1 MSPEL
6 RDMEFIYT
14 ISEPEPEQQSSQSG
28 RPLSRSCYTCNRRK
42 IRCDKQEPCTPCSQA
57 GKPCAYPPRRIRRAK
72 HTIMADMAS
81 RISSLEKALA
91 KANSKDLS
99 ALGISV
105 SKNSSSSS
113 SAQPVRLRG
122 DDVLVEKGSS
132 SQYFNEVMLSRVIEE
147 ERDIESVLSTSHT
160 GTPHQPATSPFNP
173 AGILSSLSLLQEPH
187 TFHPTQPLAVRL
199 WNNYVEN
206 VDGCSGLIKLL
217 HLPTDRVK
225 VYSVIHDPASASF
238 HDLAFCFAI
247 YFASAVSF
255 EDVEARLFLGQ
266 DKDDAL
272 NTFKTGLEQAFAHGD
287 FLDRPTLTGLLAL
300 VIYLSG
306 LRVHNRGKGIWILNG
321 LTIRIAQSLGL
332 HRDGLRLGLPPFQSE
347 MRRRLW
353 WHLLSR
359 DSRSGED
366 YGLENTS
373 GQLLG
378 SNVSLP
384 LNVDDVDLSPD
395 MKELPKPKNSWTAMT
410 FSLINIELAK
420 SIHKLADIA
429 ATSSL
434 SSPPTEDIRIKVIDD
449 LSASIEGYLQNCN
462 PVIPQHRMTLLC
474 SRFLVRKLNFT
485 TRLQWSFLRRTMKSD
500 EFATEENLVEAL
512 ELLEPRLFNDDGL
525 LKQFSWARRAYPQYH
540 ITMYVLWHLCV
551 KPEGPSVDRAWRAL
565 DIHFSEVLCDKSTIG
580 FGSKSAVLTA
590 LKAKALSIRAKHRG
604 TNPRE
609 NRANTEGSSALTL
622 HEGVSEN
629 NGLPSFLFGNIVG
642 ADSLEFDIDKGEWL
656 DWTTLPRG
664 SQGDSPAESF
674 A

>member
-1 MSPEL
+1 
-6 RDMEFIYT
+6 MEFIYT

-255 EDVEARLFLGQ
+255 EDVEARLFL
-266 DKDDAL
+266 
-272 NTFKTGLEQAFAHGD
+272 
-287 FLDRPTLTGLLAL
+287 GLLAL

>member
-1 MSPEL
+1 
-6 RDMEFIYT
+6 
-14 ISEPEPEQQSSQSG
+14 PEPEQQSSQSG

-255 EDVEARLFLGQ
+255 EDVEARLFL
-266 DKDDAL
+266 
-272 NTFKTGLEQAFAHGD
+272 
-287 FLDRPTLTGLLAL
+287 GLLAL

-609 NRANTEGSSALTL
+609 NRANTEG
-622 HEGVSEN
+622 
-629 NGLPSFLFGNIVG
+629 
-642 ADSLEFDIDKGEWL
+642 
-656 DWTTLPRG
+656 
-664 SQGDSPAESF
+664 
-674 A
+674 